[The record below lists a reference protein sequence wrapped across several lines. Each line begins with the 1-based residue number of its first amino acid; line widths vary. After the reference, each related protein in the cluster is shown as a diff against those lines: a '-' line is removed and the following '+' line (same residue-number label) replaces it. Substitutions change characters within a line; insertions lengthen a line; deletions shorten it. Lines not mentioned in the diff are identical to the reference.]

1 MLFRSNQNTPDAMTL
16 EIRVPGATC
25 SYMVPVMKVQTYSI
39 DEIFEKRLF
48 FLIPFHIFVYEKDFK
63 EYDTNEQKLEELMK
77 IYGEIM
83 ERLEA
88 YSESQLIESYTKLTV
103 IDMSKKVLEHLTK
116 KYSNV
121 REGVGTVMGGK
132 ILDYP
137 AKQSLNQGRVEE
149 RRQMLIEILEEK
161 GEVSEELQKMIQEE
175 SDLEV
180 LKRSGKLALK
190 VESVNQFE
198 EEIVGRQ

>member
-1 MLFRSNQNTPDAMTL
+1 M
-16 EIRVPGATC
+16 
-25 SYMVPVMKVQTYSI
+25 

-63 EYDTNEQKLEELMK
+63 EYDTDEQKLEELTK
-77 IYGEIM
+77 VYE
-83 ERLEA
+83 ELVEKLEA
-88 YSESQLIESYTKLTV
+88 YTEGQVIDGYTKETI
-103 IDMSKKVLEHLTK
+103 IDMSKKVLEHPAK
-116 KYSNV
+116 KYSKV
-121 REGVGTVMGGK
+121 REGVGAVMGGK

-175 SDLEV
+175 SDLEM
-180 LKRSGKLALK
+180 LKRWGKLALK

-198 EEIVGRQ
+198 EEIVRRQ

>member
-1 MLFRSNQNTPDAMTL
+1 M
-16 EIRVPGATC
+16 
-25 SYMVPVMKVQTYSI
+25 
-39 DEIFEKRLF
+39 
-48 FLIPFHIFVYEKDFK
+48 YEKDFK
-63 EYDTNEQKLEELMK
+63 EYDTDEQKLEELTK
-77 IYGEIM
+77 VYE
-83 ERLEA
+83 ELVEKLEA
-88 YSESQLIESYTKLTV
+88 YTEGQVIDGYTKETI
-103 IDMSKKVLEHLTK
+103 IDMSKKVLEHLAK
-116 KYSNV
+116 KYSKV
-121 REGVGTVMGGK
+121 REGVGAVMGGK

-137 AKQSLNQGRVEE
+137 EKQSLNQGRVEE

>member
-1 MLFRSNQNTPDAMTL
+1 M
-16 EIRVPGATC
+16 
-25 SYMVPVMKVQTYSI
+25 

-63 EYDTNEQKLEELMK
+63 EYDTDEQKLEELTK
-77 IYGEIM
+77 VYE
-83 ERLEA
+83 ELVEKLEA
-88 YSESQLIESYTKLTV
+88 YTEGQVIDGYTKETI
-103 IDMSKKVLEHLTK
+103 IDMSKKVLEHLAK
-116 KYSNV
+116 KYSKV
-121 REGVGTVMGGK
+121 REGVGAVMGGK

-180 LKRSGKLALK
+180 LKRWGKLALK

>member
-1 MLFRSNQNTPDAMTL
+1 M
-16 EIRVPGATC
+16 
-25 SYMVPVMKVQTYSI
+25 

-63 EYDTNEQKLEELMK
+63 EYDTDEQKLEELTK
-77 IYGEIM
+77 VYE
-83 ERLEA
+83 ELVEKLEA
-88 YSESQLIESYTKLTV
+88 YTEGQVIDGYTKETI
-103 IDMSKKVLEHLTK
+103 IDMSKKVLEHLAK
-116 KYSNV
+116 KYSKV
-121 REGVGTVMGGK
+121 REGVGAVMGGK

-149 RRQMLIEILEEK
+149 RRQMLIEILEDK

-175 SDLEV
+175 PNLEV
-180 LKRSGKLALK
+180 LKRWGKLALK

>member
-1 MLFRSNQNTPDAMTL
+1 M
-16 EIRVPGATC
+16 
-25 SYMVPVMKVQTYSI
+25 

-63 EYDTNEQKLEELMK
+63 EYDTDEQKLEELTK
-77 IYGEIM
+77 VYE
-83 ERLEA
+83 ELVEKLEA
-88 YSESQLIESYTKLTV
+88 YTEGQVIDGYTKETI
-103 IDMSKKVLEHLTK
+103 IDMSKKVLEHLAK
-116 KYSNV
+116 KYSKV
-121 REGVGTVMGGK
+121 REGVGAVMGGK

>member
-1 MLFRSNQNTPDAMTL
+1 M
-16 EIRVPGATC
+16 
-25 SYMVPVMKVQTYSI
+25 

-63 EYDTNEQKLEELMK
+63 EYDTDEQKLEELTK
-77 IYGEIM
+77 VYE
-83 ERLEA
+83 ELVEKLKA
-88 YSESQLIESYTKLTV
+88 YTEGQVIDGYTKETI
-103 IDMSKKVLEHLTK
+103 IDMSKKVLEHLAK
-116 KYSNV
+116 KYSKV
-121 REGVGTVMGGK
+121 REGVGAVMGGK

-180 LKRSGKLALK
+180 LKRWGKLALK

>member
-1 MLFRSNQNTPDAMTL
+1 M
-16 EIRVPGATC
+16 
-25 SYMVPVMKVQTYSI
+25 

-48 FLIPFHIFVYEKDFK
+48 FLIPFHIFVCEKDFK
-63 EYDTNEQKLEELMK
+63 EYDTDEQKLEELTK
-77 IYGEIM
+77 VYE
-83 ERLEA
+83 ELVEKLEA
-88 YSESQLIESYTKLTV
+88 YTEGQVIDGYTKETI
-103 IDMSKKVLEHLTK
+103 IDMSKKVLEHLAK
-116 KYSNV
+116 KYSKV
-121 REGVGTVMGGK
+121 REGVGAVMGGK

-149 RRQMLIEILEEK
+149 RRQMLIEILEDK

-175 SDLEV
+175 PNLEV
-180 LKRSGKLALK
+180 LKRWGKLALK